1 MDTKIAQ
8 RSDDVT
14 DEMWAEVN
22 EFNRDMVKEY
32 LENQAELSVKSKIGY
47 ESALKIFFYWV
58 KDNLKNKSCLDIKKK
73 EFVRYLNWLTIV
85 VCQIR
90 LLNSKNLQ
98 LATYVIIS

>member
-47 ESALKIFFYWV
+47 ESALKIFFYW
-58 KDNLKNKSCLDIKKK
+58 L
-73 EFVRYLNWLTIV
+73 
-85 VCQIR
+85 
-90 LLNSKNLQ
+90 
-98 LATYVIIS
+98 